1 MRIMKYV
8 LRLIWTTI
16 GDILYIVLSILN
28 CILFKILKLKE
39 LREQS
44 EWFWMKLAIFL
55 MTAVTFLIEISVLD
69 KETVSDSIIAD
80 LIKTYTAINVFII
93 FCLRREVYEALFSN
107 KTSRYLILS
116 ENPEENVFLV

>member
-69 KETVSDSIIAD
+69 KVTVSDSIIAD
-80 LIKTYTAINVFII
+80 LIKTYTAINVFLI
-93 FCLRREVYEALFSN
+93 FCLRREVYESLFSN